1 MGLCGCV
8 YGKTLELVWGT
19 GISGRLCSLE
29 GWFRTDEWL
38 FTRSKWVVVALVQG
52 IVLEEDTW
60 LLWSGWICCCWISIK
75 KSENVVFWLV
85 PRTVDMVGLVVDGV
99 WMMVVG
105 VGAVNVVVLLI
116 GVIAV
121 GVVGVLNVGV
131 ELIVRGL
138 VLSIN
143 FSSSVR

>member
-1 MGLCGCV
+1 
-8 YGKTLELVWGT
+8 
-19 GISGRLCSLE
+19 
-29 GWFRTDEWL
+29 
-38 FTRSKWVVVALVQG
+38 
-52 IVLEEDTW
+52 
-60 LLWSGWICCCWISIK
+60 
-75 KSENVVFWLV
+75 
-85 PRTVDMVGLVVDGV
+85 MVGLVVDGV